1 MSKKRILILDEEELG
16 IIINSLNEFTNM
28 LIRNGENSG
37 ALDEILLKVVEAPSK
52 KLLFSRKCIEER

>member
-16 IIINSLNEFTNM
+16 IIINSLNEFRNM

-52 KLLFSRKCIEER
+52 KL